1 MTGAEGIAIRC
12 PHGRTVW
19 LSPSDLALYRG
30 ATLGLLRRYFQLSVE
45 IGRLPSLLGRECFRA
60 RLTSYRAQ
68 SFEDVVIFVHDL
80 ERCLERLDEASQQL
94 VARMVFQEYTQEE
107 AAKLLGCTAKTL
119 MLWLAQVLDQLSAL
133 LLERSLLNLLP
144 LHAARIATGSESC
157 QEGKIVEIAASP
169 CVERK

>member
-1 MTGAEGIAIRC
+1 MTGAGVVAIRC
-12 PHGRTVW
+12 SRGRTAW

-80 ERCLERLDEASQQL
+80 ERCVEELDEFSQKL
-94 VARMVFQEYTQEE
+94 VARIIFQEYTQEE
-107 AAKLLGCTAKTL
+107 AAGLLGCTCRTVERRFPETL
-119 MLWLAQVLDQLSAL
+119 DRLSARL
-133 LLERSLLNLLP
+133 LQRGFLRFLP
-144 LHAARIATGSESC
+144 LHAPAEMEGAPTC
-157 QEGKIVEIAASP
+157 QEGKKVEIRATASN
-169 CVERK
+169 ERK

>member
-1 MTGAEGIAIRC
+1 MSAESIAIRC
-12 PHGRTVW
+12 PGGRTAW

-60 RLTSYRAQ
+60 RLTSYKAQ

-80 ERCLERLDEASQQL
+80 ERCVEELDESSQQL
-94 VARMVFQEYTQEE
+94 LVRMVFQEYTQEQ

-119 MLWLAQVLDQLSAL
+119 MIWLAQVLDQLSVL
-133 LLERSLLNLLP
+133 LLKRSLLDLLP
-144 LHAARIATGSESC
+144 LHAARGAGGQESC
-157 QEGKIVEIAASP
+157 QEGKTVEIPASP
-169 CVERK
+169 CTERK

>member
-1 MTGAEGIAIRC
+1 MSESGIVAIRNRQ
-12 PHGRTVW
+12 GRKVW
-19 LSPSDLALYRG
+19 LSETDLALYRG

-68 SFEDVVIFVHDL
+68 SFEDAVIFVHDL
-80 ERCLERLDEASQQL
+80 ERCLERLDEPSQQL
-94 VARMVFQEYTQEE
+94 LARMVFQEYNQEE
-107 AAKLLGCTAKTL
+107 AARLLGCTAKTL

-144 LHAARIATGSESC
+144 LHAARIANAPESC
-157 QEGKIVEIAASP
+157 QEGKIVEIAANP
-169 CVERK
+169 CTDRG